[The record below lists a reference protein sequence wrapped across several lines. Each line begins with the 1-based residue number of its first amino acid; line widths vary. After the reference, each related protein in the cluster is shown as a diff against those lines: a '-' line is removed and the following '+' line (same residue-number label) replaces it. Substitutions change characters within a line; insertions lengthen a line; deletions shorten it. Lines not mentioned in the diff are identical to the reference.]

1 MKKTIIVLFAILGT
15 IPFAGCGGSC
25 GGEDYVHAGRYG
37 LCNESKRTLTIVHR
51 PSCVELPDYLTIQP
65 GETHWIDESE
75 EIAPGAKSFF
85 DTDPRNI
92 FDIHEIRYDNRY
104 AIDFDDLRYARNPRY
119 RTNYEL
125 LNGIYLFTFTVA
137 DYTYATRKGKPL
149 VTNYGKD
156 GPAL

>member
-1 MKKTIIVLFAILGT
+1 MQRKQTHPYDRSPPLLRGAARLPDHTAGRNPLDRRIGGDS
-15 IPFAGCGGSC
+15 AGC
-25 GGEDYVHAGRYG
+25 
-37 LCNESKRTLTIVHR
+37 
-51 PSCVELPDYLTIQP
+51 
-65 GETHWIDESE
+65 
-75 EIAPGAKSFF
+75 KSFF

-104 AIDFDDLRYARNPRY
+104 AIDFDDLRYARNPQY